1 MAKKNRPVYFE
12 IPRDEEGH
20 FLPKEEWT
28 KKEIREYERL
38 KKQGLLKNPMRQT
51 KIKGSKKS
59 KDLYIQPR
67 GDDGSFL
74 PKEMWS
80 ASERRLAQRAEESG
94 LTIAAQMPRDSKGRF
109 VSPTG
114 KSKKKKKKESSATDM
129 VPATYPAMM
138 PVQSGDSSGLHQGN
152 VTVVYPPY
160 PPQPAPAYPMPA
172 QVQSPQPIIVQMPER
187 ALKSAQD
194 DRLKLTARRHR
205 HDDGNMDEEYE
216 VLCDPCQAQ
225 LLQGQRDILEGQ
237 GILKKGV
244 EVCEQCVVPP
254 YEESEGQLSFPFDDY
269 GIRRNP
275 RRRYPM
281 YYVERT
287 FGDRVG
293 DALSVLRRKPLLALV
308 AVGAVALIGYAVFR
322 LIKSFRLQSMQ
333 SAGVDIANGTI
344 YFPGEQPYVIT
355 DEDKL
360 WMARMIFGEVNRN
373 PAAWSNP
380 SVQQG
385 GGAVLWAMANHYITV
400 GQKRQLY
407 PSLGAFLQGY
417 SQPINPRWVDPN
429 GDRCRRS
436 PAMCTSERIAFR
448 RMLRAKSWNAFPV
461 ALQNLV
467 LNFAAGRIPNPIGT
481 RTDFRM
487 AGTGYNPSD
496 PINVEDNVFGTAPNA
511 RRRPN
516 LQVA

>member
-1 MAKKNRPVYFE
+1 MAKKKRPVNFE
-12 IPRDEEGH
+12 VPRDEEGH
-20 FLPKEEWT
+20 FLPKDLWI

-38 KKQGLLKNPMRQT
+38 KKQGLLKKNPMRRT
-51 KIKGSKKS
+51 KIKGSSRAKN
-59 KDLYIQPR
+59 LYIQPR
-67 GDDGSFL
+67 GGDGSFL
-74 PKEMWS
+74 PKSEWTP
-80 ASERRLAQRAEESG
+80 SERRLAERAEEKG

-114 KSKKKKKKESSATDM
+114 NPKKKKKKDQVTALSE
-129 VPATYPAMM
+129 YPAMV
-138 PVQSGDSSGLHQGN
+138 PVHPGPGDYPGAHQGN

-160 PPQPAPAYPMPA
+160 PPQPAPVYPMPA
-172 QVQSPQPIIVQMPER
+172 QVQAPQPIIVQMPDR
-187 ALKSAQD
+187 AVAQD
-194 DRLKLTARRHR
+194 DRLRLTAKRRR
-205 HDDGNMDEEYE
+205 HDDGDIDEEYE

-225 LLQGQRDILEGQ
+225 LLKGQKDIIEGQ
-237 GILKKGV
+237 NVLKKGV
-244 EVCEQCVVPP
+244 EVCEQCFIPGYEEDERQLTFP
-254 YEESEGQLSFPFDDY
+254 YESSDLS
-269 GIRRNP
+269 RNP

-287 FGDRVG
+287 FSDRIG
-293 DALSVLRRKPLLALV
+293 DALDVFRRKPLLALV
-308 AVGAVALIGYAVFR
+308 AVGAVALIGYALFR
-322 LIKSFRLQSMQ
+322 LIKTFRFNAMS

-373 PAAWSNP
+373 PAAWNRAD
-380 SVQQG
+380 VQRG

-407 PSLGAFLQGY
+407 PTFASFLQAY

-429 GDRCRRS
+429 GERCRRS

-448 RMLRAKSWNAFPV
+448 RMLRAKSWGAFPV

-467 LNFAAGRIPNPIGT
+467 LNFAAGRLPNPIGT

-496 PINVEDNVFGTAPNA
+496 PLNVEDNVFGTAPNA
-511 RRRPN
+511 RRRPAQ
-516 LQVA
+516 QVA